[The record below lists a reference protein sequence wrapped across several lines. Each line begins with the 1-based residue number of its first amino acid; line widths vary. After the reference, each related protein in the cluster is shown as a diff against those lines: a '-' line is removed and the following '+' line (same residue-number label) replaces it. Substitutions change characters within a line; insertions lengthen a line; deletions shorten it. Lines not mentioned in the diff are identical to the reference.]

1 MSPILFSEH
10 SANNGKKIVQVTL
23 NSEKSLNALT
33 LEMIEILLPK
43 MQEWEADDSVACVLL
58 DGAGDKAF
66 CAGGDIR
73 NLYMG
78 MTGEGE
84 EGFCETFFTK
94 EYQLDYAI
102 HKFSKPFVC
111 WGNGIVMGGGLG
123 LMSGANYRVVT
134 ESSRI
139 AMPEVSIGLY
149 PDVGGTWFLN
159 RMPGRLGLFLGL
171 TASAM
176 NAADARYVGL
186 GDRFVI
192 HEKKKL
198 FIEMLC
204 GTDWATA
211 DERSLEVLHHGVNTA
226 LRQLEQDSMEALPES
241 NVLKHFEQINSLMDH
256 YELSDIVNAILTLET
271 DDRWLQKAQG
281 AVKGGS
287 PVSMVTIFQQLQRG
301 RHLSLKEVF
310 ISELDLSVNC
320 TKAGEMAEG
329 VRALLIDKDGKPD
342 WRFKS
347 LEQVDYK
354 WIESLFISPWQ
365 NQKHPLTDM

>member
-1 MSPILFSEH
+1 MSPIIFTEH
-10 SANNGKKIVQVTL
+10 LAGDGRKIIQATL

-43 MQEWEADDSVACVLL
+43 MQEWEADDSIACVVL

-78 MTGEGE
+78 MIGEGE
-84 EGFCETFFTK
+84 EGFCEKFFTE

-102 HKFSKPFVC
+102 HRFSKPLIC

-159 RMPGRLGLFLGL
+159 RMPGRVGLFLGL

-186 GDRFVI
+186 GDRFI
-192 HEKKKL
+192 THDKKSL
-198 FIEMLC
+198 MIEMLR
-204 GTDWATA
+204 GTDWGTG
-211 DERSLEVLHHGVNTA
+211 LEALHHGVNTT
-226 LRQLEQDSMEALPES
+226 LRTLEQESIDVLPES
-241 NVLKHFEQINSLMDH
+241 NVLKHFDQIGALMDH
-256 YELSDIVNAILTLET
+256 YELGDIVDAILKLET

-287 PVSMVTIFQQLQRG
+287 PAAMAIIFRQLREG
-301 RHLSLKEVF
+301 RHMSLKEVF
-310 ISELDLSVNC
+310 ISELNLSVNC
-320 TKAGEMAEG
+320 TRAGELAEG
-329 VRALLIDKDGKPD
+329 IRALLIDKDGKPD

-347 LEQVDYK
+347 LQEVDHS
-354 WIESLFISPWQ
+354 WVDGLFVSPWPGEQ
-365 NQKHPLTDM
+365 PLADM

>member
-1 MSPILFSEH
+1 MSAIIFTEH
-10 SANNGKKIVQVTL
+10 AANNGKKIIQATL

-33 LEMIEILLPK
+33 LEMIEILAPK
-43 MQEWEADDSVACVLL
+43 MKEWETDDSVAAIVL

-78 MTGEGE
+78 MTGDGE
-84 EGFCETFFTK
+84 AGFCEKFFTE

-102 HKFSKPFVC
+102 HCFKKPFIC

-159 RMPGRLGLFLGL
+159 RMPGRVGLFLGL
-171 TASAM
+171 TASAL

-186 GDRFVI
+186 GDRFVK
-192 HEKKKL
+192 HEKKAL
-198 FIEMLC
+198 MIELLRGC
-204 GTDWATA
+204 QWG
-211 DERSLEVLHHGVNTA
+211 ENLEGLHHGVNTV
-226 LRQLEQDSMEALPES
+226 LRQLEQESIEDLPES
-241 NVLKHFEQINSLMDH
+241 QVIAHFDQINSLMDH
-256 YELSDIVNAILTLET
+256 YELKDIVATILELET
-271 DDRWLQKAQG
+271 DDRWLQKAQA

-287 PVSMVTIFQQLQRG
+287 PAAMAMIFQQLKRG

-310 ISELDLSVNC
+310 ISEWDLSVNC
-320 TKAGEMAEG
+320 TRAGEFAEG
-329 VRALLIDKDGKPD
+329 VRALLIDKCGNPD

-347 LEQVDYK
+347 LEEVDQN
-354 WIESLFISPWQ
+354 WVDQLFVAASKDQ
-365 NQKHPLTDM
+365 ANPLADM